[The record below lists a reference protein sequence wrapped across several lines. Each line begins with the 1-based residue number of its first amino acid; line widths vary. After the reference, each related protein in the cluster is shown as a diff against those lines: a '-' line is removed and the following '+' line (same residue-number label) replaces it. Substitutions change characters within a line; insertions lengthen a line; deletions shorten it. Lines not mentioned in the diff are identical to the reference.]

1 MSGIVMTLFAIFLS
15 FWVLLHIISFRF
27 FKSKRNNYNWFWI
40 LPAII
45 LFLVI
50 YPTIMSI
57 LAKYSG
63 FYIFLFGT
71 ITIILL
77 FLLRFGG
84 VKTKLSVLTLAA
96 LGVWTFNFFNEN
108 FTAGNCDD
116 INSYGQAYQTVCSD
130 IEIVDIYDPK
140 CSSYHCYS
148 VVTELCDIRLNP
160 NCSVAKAFNK
170 MLSRADRLAPTNDKK
185 PITSDCRV
193 VMLDNVPWLFNFL
206 NTNPV
211 KVKKLEQSNSII
223 NYTLKG
229 HMFHPG
235 KVHRKIYQS
244 GDKVYIQTM
253 GEGEGKLK
261 WLNNNNVYMSAVW
274 KPVDK
279 RLKKSI

>member
-1 MSGIVMTLFAIFLS
+1 MSGIVMTLFAILFSL
-15 FWVLLHIISFRF
+15 WLLLHIISFRF
-27 FKSKRNNYNWFWI
+27 LKSKKTNNNWFWI

-50 YPTIMSI
+50 YPTIMST
-57 LAKYSG
+57 LAKYDG
-63 FYIFLFGT
+63 FNIFLFGS
-71 ITIILL
+71 ISVILL
-77 FLLRFGG
+77 FMLHFGG
-84 VKTKLSVLTLAA
+84 LKTKLSVLTLAA
-96 LGVWTFNFFNEN
+96 LAVLAFNYFDEN
-108 FTAGNCDD
+108 FTAGNCTA
-116 INSYGQAYQTVCSD
+116 INSYGQSYQTVCSD
-130 IEIVDIYDPK
+130 LDIVDIYDPK

-148 VVTELCDIRLNP
+148 VVSELCDTRLNP
-160 NCSVAKAFNK
+160 NCSIENAYNK
-170 MLSRADRLAPTNDKK
+170 MLNRADRLAPTNDKK
-185 PITSDCRV
+185 PVKNDCRV
-193 VMLDNVPWLFNFL
+193 VMLDNVPWWFNFL

-235 KVHRKIYQS
+235 KVHRKIYQAGS
-244 GDKVYIQTM
+244 KVYVQTM

-261 WLNNNNVYMSAVW
+261 WLNNNNLYMNAIW